1 VHGVWIGEYFANRDF
16 AGPPAFVRQDNAIAF
31 DWGTWGPG
39 GGMPASNFTVKWN
52 QTAWLHAGT
61 YRFFATTDD
70 GVRIFVDD
78 RLVVDAWRVGPA
90 LSVFGDISLGAG
102 WHTIRV
108 EYFQE
113 GGVAVIYVKYARL

>member
-1 VHGVWIGEYFANRDF
+1 VWIGEYFANRDF

-39 GGMPASNFTVKWN
+39 GGMPASNFTVKWT
-52 QTAWLHAGT
+52 QTAWLNAGN

-70 GVRIFVDD
+70 GVRIYVDD
-78 RLVVDAWRVGPA
+78 QLVVDAWRVGPA
-90 LSVFGDISLGAG
+90 LSVFNDIYLGAG

-113 GGVAVIYVKYARL
+113 GGVAVIYVRYARL